1 MQTGLGPSTKMQLP
15 VAVGVTPSGKLDR
28 NFSFPGA
35 LDVRDLAK
43 IYFHISSFFHV
54 CFCAACRGPSGIN
67 DVFCKLI
74 RVQPRL
80 RLHPCAMHLHPV
92 GVLCCIPGVL
102 SSTRFGKFQIGTVPH
117 VLLVRV
123 FLLQSLKLPIMVD
136 GLCRGGKGV
145 ICRGEKSAGVSNLP
159 PGNGLLDRKPT
170 QHTEH
175 VDIFGSQSKNTNA
188 KHLIAN
194 QRSTL
199 STCIY
204 VGSRSKRRKIV

>member
-1 MQTGLGPSTKMQLP
+1 M
-15 VAVGVTPSGKLDR
+15 
-28 NFSFPGA
+28 
-35 LDVRDLAK
+35 
-43 IYFHISSFFHV
+43 
-54 CFCAACRGPSGIN
+54 
-67 DVFCKLI
+67 
-74 RVQPRL
+74 QPRL

-102 SSTRFGKFQIGTVPH
+102 SSTCFGKFQIGTVPL
-117 VLLVRV
+117 VLSCCTGPCVSAAISQV
-123 FLLQSLKLPIMVD
+123 ANNGF
-136 GLCRGGKGV
+136 CRGGKGV

-199 STCIY
+199 STSIC